1 MKLIPSRRTLSLVLW
16 IIALHSM
23 PTAAAEAD
31 WSPPGPAVGARFMN
45 PLDLEDQAG
54 RKRSFSDLAG
64 TRGLTLVFVRSADW
78 CPFCRKQLGELE
90 KRAAA
95 FRAAGYPLVSVSVDE
110 VPLIRKFATAANISF
125 TMLADPTGAVTE
137 DLGIRDPQYPVGS
150 FAHGVPQPGIFVIA
164 KDGRIVAK
172 FFVKGYKVR
181 PYPDAALRAV
191 EELAK

>member
-1 MKLIPSRRTLSLVLW
+1 MKLIPSRRTLGLVLW
-16 IIALHSM
+16 VVALYSM

-31 WSPPGPAVGARFMN
+31 WSPPGPAVGARFKN
-45 PLDLEDQAG
+45 PLALEDQAG
-54 RKRSFSDLAG
+54 RKRSFADLAG

-78 CPFCRKQLGELE
+78 CPFCRKQLGELD

-95 FRAAGYPLVSVSVDE
+95 FRSAGYPVVSVSVDE
-110 VPLIRKFATAANISF
+110 VPLIQRFATAANISY

-164 KDGRIVAK
+164 KDGRILAK

-181 PYPDAALRAV
+181 PDPDVVLRAV

>member
-1 MKLIPSRRTLSLVLW
+1 MNLIPSRRTLGLVLW
-16 IIALHSM
+16 IIALHSI
-23 PTAAAEAD
+23 PTAAVEPD
-31 WSPPGPAVGARFMN
+31 WSPPGPAVGAHFKN
-45 PLDLEDQAG
+45 SLALEDQTG

-64 TRGLTLVFVRSADW
+64 PRGLTLVFVRSADW

-95 FRAAGYPLVSVSVDE
+95 FRAAGYPVVSVSVDDL
-110 VPLIRKFATAANISF
+110 PLIQKFATAANISY
-125 TMLADPTGAVTE
+125 TMLADPTGSVTE

-150 FAHGVPQPGIFVIA
+150 FTHGVPQPGIFVIA
-164 KDGRIVAK
+164 KDGRILAK

-181 PYPDAALRAV
+181 PDPDIVLRAV